1 MNLNVKKNTISFN
14 IKLSIHLRDFMC
26 YKLQINFFSDHHKK
40 SFLLFAY
47 ERNSKSKYVC
57 LYFIFYVSYTNCSK
71 YKIVKIFYDVPKSC
85 FNFSFMSDFVLTST
99 VSENNDFSHF
109 IPQILEHRERKGKQ

>member
-1 MNLNVKKNTISFN
+1 MKGIPNQNMFACI
-14 IKLSIHLRDFMC
+14 
-26 YKLQINFFSDHHKK
+26 
-40 SFLLFAY
+40 LLFFMFL
-47 ERNSKSKYVC
+47 N
-57 LYFIFYVSYTNCSK
+57 K